1 MDGYCVDMNQRC
13 DGTAQCDDGS
23 DEKDCQLVVP
33 SNGYNKFLVPKPLG
47 SRVLLSITVSAII
60 DSIILINE
68 EENFIKH
75 SYNTFYEWH
84 NSNLLFQNLKNNTKN
99 VLTPKEKAMIWM
111 PWIIVYNIE
120 SAEKCQR
127 SDLPEILEIIPNKNF
142 DYEYN
147 SLTEHQNAFLFQV
160 HC

>member
-1 MDGYCVDMNQRC
+1 M
-13 DGTAQCDDGS
+13 
-23 DEKDCQLVVP
+23 
-33 SNGYNKFLVPKPLG
+33 
-47 SRVLLSITVSAII
+47 LLSVTVSAII

-99 VLTPKEKAMIWM
+99 VLTPKEKEMIWM